1 MKNIKKYLFTLLI
14 SITAFLFGINYVNA
28 QGDPGEILI
37 SKTAVK
43 NDVTYGRSA
52 NVTLTV
58 NANAFT
64 TIDKT
69 DVVLVLDR
77 SSSMNGD
84 SMKNTKKA
92 AEDLIDMLLTEK
104 TKSKVRV
111 GIVTYGTDVLLN
123 YTSSAL
129 TNESDKLNSVINSIP
144 ESIQNQG
151 TNIQAGLA
159 KANSLLAN
167 SEVGTQKIVI
177 LLSDGEPTY
186 YNANGKTHGMGNSD
200 NYENDYC
207 LDNGKCYEDDNYNTV
222 VMEYEKKWF
231 NTVYTTYEA
240 YKPSTHAKNEAT
252 TIKSSGAKIYTIGF
266 NMQTTD
272 SAYEFLGNVASSQ
285 SDRYLASDY
294 AGLKEVFKKIVND
307 FSIVAT
313 NAIVTDIVP
322 VGFQIKEGTLPVGA
336 TAVENSDGI
345 TTITWNIG
353 DVKSTDTNSLTYTV
367 EAKDGYYGSMY
378 TNVSAKIEATSA
390 DGNPKYGSSQ
400 PVSIYFEKPVVP
412 IPGVTLDDDYTK
424 SDTYNIKQGQTLT
437 INATNGVLANDK
449 LTHKNLDASA
459 KVTDKIVLLEDTSS
473 TAGKLS
479 DITMDETTGA
489 FTYKSSKN
497 TLGIITYKYYVETT
511 VTIDGETTVV
521 KSNTSTITLKVIEN
535 LTRYTVN
542 YLEKDT
548 NEVLADAKV
557 VNGKV
562 FDKVEENA
570 IDIYGYDKVNPT
582 SVTIELK
589 ETGNEIT
596 FYYTKKATRYTVNYL
611 EKDTNAV
618 LADAKVVNGKV
629 FDKVEESAIDIYG
642 YDKVDPTSVTIELKE
657 TQNEITFYY
666 TKRTDLSYTVNY
678 LEKDTNKT
686 LHESKE
692 VGNIT
697 YNSVIKSNDEV
708 IEIYGYEFD
717 SVDKEELVID
727 VEDNEINVYYN
738 VLYGTVKTIYVDL
751 DNKVISDSIISTG
764 KVEEKYSTTAREIAK
779 YRLVKVEGEENGKYI
794 DGEIIVTYIYEAI
807 PDTGVYTNANSSIVL
822 TISMIV
828 FAILVFI
835 KKKIFN

>member
-167 SEVGTQKIVI
+167 SEAGTQKIVI

-186 YNANGKTHGMGNSD
+186 YNANGKTHGMGGSD

-207 LDNGKCYEDDNYNTV
+207 LDDGKCYEDDNYNTV

-272 SAYEFLGNVASSQ
+272 STYEFLGNVASSQ

-336 TAVENSDGI
+336 TAVKNSDGT

-378 TNVSAKIEATSA
+378 TNVSAKIKATSA

-511 VTIDGETTVV
+511 VIIAGETTVV

-582 SVTIELK
+582 SVTIELE
-589 ETGNEIT
+589 ETG
-596 FYYTKKATRYTVNYL
+596 
-611 EKDTNAV
+611 
-618 LADAKVVNGKV
+618 
-629 FDKVEESAIDIYG
+629 
-642 YDKVDPTSVTIELKE
+642 
-657 TQNEITFYY
+657 NEITFYY

>member
-28 QGDPGEILI
+28 QSDPGEILI

-58 NANAFT
+58 DANAFT

-207 LDNGKCYEDDNYNTV
+207 LGNGKCYEDDNYNTV

-272 SAYEFLGNVASSQ
+272 STYEFLGNVASSQ

-307 FSIVAT
+307 FSTVAT

-336 TAVENSDGI
+336 TAVENSDGT

-437 INATNGVLANDK
+437 INATNGVLANDE

-570 IDIYGYDKVNPT
+570 IDIYGYDKV
-582 SVTIELK
+582 
-589 ETGNEIT
+589 
-596 FYYTKKATRYTVNYL
+596 
-611 EKDTNAV
+611 
-618 LADAKVVNGKV
+618 
-629 FDKVEESAIDIYG
+629 
-642 YDKVDPTSVTIELKE
+642 DPTSVTIELE
-657 TQNEITFYY
+657 EIGNEITFYY

-764 KVEEKYSTTAREIAK
+764 KVEEEYSTTAREIAK

>member
-611 EKDTNAV
+611 EKDTNEV

>member
-167 SEVGTQKIVI
+167 SEAGTQKIVI

-272 SAYEFLGNVASSQ
+272 STYEFLGNVASSQ

-336 TAVENSDGI
+336 TAVKNSDGI

-548 NEVLADAKV
+548 NAVLADAKV

-570 IDIYGYDKVNPT
+570 IDIYGYDKV
-582 SVTIELK
+582 
-589 ETGNEIT
+589 
-596 FYYTKKATRYTVNYL
+596 
-611 EKDTNAV
+611 
-618 LADAKVVNGKV
+618 
-629 FDKVEESAIDIYG
+629 
-642 YDKVDPTSVTIELKE
+642 DPTSVTIELEE
-657 TQNEITFYY
+657 TGNEITFYY

>member
-104 TKSKVRV
+104 TKSNVRV

-144 ESIQNQG
+144 ENIKNQG

-167 SEVGTQKIVI
+167 SEAGTQKIVI

-186 YNANGKTHGMGNSD
+186 YNANGKTHGMGGSD

-207 LDNGKCYEDDNYNTV
+207 LDDGKCYEDDNYNTV
-222 VMEYEKKWF
+222 VMEYENKWF
-231 NTVYTTYEA
+231 NTVYKTYEA

-322 VGFQIKEGTLPVGA
+322 E
-336 TAVENSDGI
+336 
-345 TTITWNIG
+345 IG
-353 DVKSTDTNSLTYTV
+353 RAHV
-367 EAKDGYYGSMY
+367 
-378 TNVSAKIEATSA
+378 
-390 DGNPKYGSSQ
+390 
-400 PVSIYFEKPVVP
+400 
-412 IPGVTLDDDYTK
+412 
-424 SDTYNIKQGQTLT
+424 
-437 INATNGVLANDK
+437 
-449 LTHKNLDASA
+449 
-459 KVTDKIVLLEDTSS
+459 
-473 TAGKLS
+473 
-479 DITMDETTGA
+479 
-489 FTYKSSKN
+489 
-497 TLGIITYKYYVETT
+497 
-511 VTIDGETTVV
+511 
-521 KSNTSTITLKVIEN
+521 
-535 LTRYTVN
+535 
-542 YLEKDT
+542 
-548 NEVLADAKV
+548 
-557 VNGKV
+557 
-562 FDKVEENA
+562 
-570 IDIYGYDKVNPT
+570 
-582 SVTIELK
+582 
-589 ETGNEIT
+589 
-596 FYYTKKATRYTVNYL
+596 
-611 EKDTNAV
+611 
-618 LADAKVVNGKV
+618 
-629 FDKVEESAIDIYG
+629 
-642 YDKVDPTSVTIELKE
+642 
-657 TQNEITFYY
+657 
-666 TKRTDLSYTVNY
+666 
-678 LEKDTNKT
+678 
-686 LHESKE
+686 
-692 VGNIT
+692 
-697 YNSVIKSNDEV
+697 
-708 IEIYGYEFD
+708 
-717 SVDKEELVID
+717 
-727 VEDNEINVYYN
+727 
-738 VLYGTVKTIYVDL
+738 
-751 DNKVISDSIISTG
+751 
-764 KVEEKYSTTAREIAK
+764 
-779 YRLVKVEGEENGKYI
+779 
-794 DGEIIVTYIYEAI
+794 
-807 PDTGVYTNANSSIVL
+807 
-822 TISMIV
+822 
-828 FAILVFI
+828 
-835 KKKIFN
+835 

>member
-58 NANAFT
+58 DANAFT

-207 LDNGKCYEDDNYNTV
+207 LGNGKCYEDDNYNTV

-272 SAYEFLGNVASSQ
+272 STYEFLGNVASSQ

-336 TAVENSDGI
+336 TAVENSDGT

-437 INATNGVLANDK
+437 INATNGVLANDE

-562 FDKVEENA
+562 FDKVEEN
-570 IDIYGYDKVNPT
+570 
-582 SVTIELK
+582 
-589 ETGNEIT
+589 
-596 FYYTKKATRYTVNYL
+596 
-611 EKDTNAV
+611 
-618 LADAKVVNGKV
+618 
-629 FDKVEESAIDIYG
+629 AIDIYG

-764 KVEEKYSTTAREIAK
+764 KVEEEYSTTAREIAK

>member
-58 NANAFT
+58 DANAFT

-272 SAYEFLGNVASSQ
+272 STYEFLGNVASSQ

-336 TAVENSDGI
+336 TAVENSSDGT

-570 IDIYGYDKVNPT
+570 IDIYGYDKV
-582 SVTIELK
+582 
-589 ETGNEIT
+589 
-596 FYYTKKATRYTVNYL
+596 
-611 EKDTNAV
+611 
-618 LADAKVVNGKV
+618 
-629 FDKVEESAIDIYG
+629 
-642 YDKVDPTSVTIELKE
+642 DPTSVTIELKE

-764 KVEEKYSTTAREIAK
+764 KVEEEYSTTAREIAK